1 MLGAD
6 GYHMRMAK
14 ACNAEEFIKFPKEVN
29 EICHKMTVILNN
41 ASYHKAKAVRKFG
54 DGTGGDIELIFLPA
68 YPPPAQLDRDS
79 MARSQAAAAQRVL
92 CLYRGAGSGH
102 NVAGR
107 QAPDASGQDYEI
119 RDTRLRR
126 PADARM
132 AMIHSPPMACFS

>member
-6 GYHMRMAK
+6 GYHMRTAK

-68 YPPPAQLDRDS
+68 YPPQLNS
-79 MARSQAAAAQRVL
+79 IEIQWRVL
-92 CLYRGAGSGH
+92 KRLPHGGH
-102 NVAGR
+102 FASIGELEAAITSLVDKR
-107 QAPDASGQDYEI
+107 QM
-119 RDTRLRR
+119 R
-126 PADARM
+126 PVKIMKYAIPA
-132 AMIHSPPMACFS
+132 